1 MLADAGAAYVI
12 VGHSERRADHGESD
26 AVVQAKAEAALRAGL
41 IAIVCV
47 GETEA
52 EREAGR
58 TLDVVGGQ
66 LARLA
71 AAGRQRGEP
80 GHRL

>member
-1 MLADAGAAYVI
+1 MKDSGAAFVI

-47 GETEA
+47 GETQLQ
-52 EREAGR
+52 REAGQ
-58 TLDVVGGQ
+58 TLAVVGGQ
-66 LARLA
+66 FSGSLPHGATA
-71 AAGRQRGEP
+71 ANH